1 MKRIG
6 LVLLMLLLFA
16 LPLSADDSSTDTFS
30 CTVPELQSLTAPG
43 DVTFDPI
50 VIGWNEE
57 DLAADNVAGQA
68 NYAWKITLRSD
79 DTWSGG
85 NFALSDIEW
94 QLDEGGWTAL
104 TASDV
109 TVISDIAGTSKSA
122 DMDFRLQ
129 VDYDDP
135 PGSYDLDY
143 TMTITN
149 NV

>member
-1 MKRIG
+1 MLFL
-6 LVLLMLLLFA
+6 LVLFT
-16 LPLSADDSSTDTFS
+16 LPVSADDSSTDTFYV
-30 CTVPELQSLTAPG
+30 TVPELESLTVPG

-68 NYAWKITLRSD
+68 NYVWKITIRSD

-85 NFALSDIEW
+85 NFALADIEW
-94 QLDEGGWTAL
+94 QVDEGSWTAL
-104 TASDV
+104 TAVDV
-109 TVISDIAGTSKSA
+109 TVISDTAGTSKSGA
-122 DMDFRLQ
+122 MDFRLNVQ
-129 VDYDDP
+129 YDNP

-149 NV
+149 DV